1 MLLDLSIRNF
11 AIIPELDLEFSGG
24 LTVFTGET
32 GAGKSIILDALGLVL
47 GSKADPGM
55 IRKGADKA
63 TVEANFR
70 ISAASQAWLNPLLDT
85 EGLLDEP
92 GFLTLA
98 REIRTEGR
106 SIARVNGRSVSQSLL
121 AEIGEAL
128 VDTHGQSEHLSLLK
142 VRNHLSLLDRFA
154 HDEAELRGYT
164 AAYTRFM
171 ALKARLNKLQDQQRN
186 ATERLEMLQFQ
197 IKEIEEARL
206 IPGEEEAL
214 RSERTRLANAETL
227 SKLAAEAL
235 TALDEAAPEGSSA
248 TDLLGLSSQ
257 RLVELSHIDSALT
270 PLSEQLE
277 TALTALSDAAYDL
290 RAYLETLEFNPKR
303 LDQIEE
309 RLDLF
314 GNLKRKY
321 GGSME
326 AVIAHLANI
335 KVELDEVTN
344 STEQIAQVSQ
354 DMDRLLVEMGLLA
367 AELSQKRALAAVQ
380 LSQTVESHLDHLQMQ
395 KARFMVQILHTESL
409 DGLPVPA
416 GTDAKT
422 PKLAFDASGT
432 DQVEFLI
439 ETNPGEGLKPMAK
452 IASGGETSRLMLA
465 LKNAL
470 ADADQIPT
478 LIFDEIDQGI
488 GGRVGLT
495 VGEMLWQLGQ
505 AHQVLCV
512 THLPQLAGFGDQHY
526 SVGKTENEGRTVT
539 EVNQLDA
546 ESRLQ
551 ELAAMMGKISPASL
565 NSAADIL
572 ATIQQI
578 KSKIQL
584 GGH

>member
-11 AIIPELDLEFSGG
+11 AIIPELDLEFGGG

-47 GSKADPGM
+47 GGKADPGM

-63 TVEANFR
+63 SVEANFR
-70 ISAASQAWLNPLLDT
+70 IASASQTWLNPLLDA

-98 REIRTEGR
+98 REIRAEGR

-121 AEIGEAL
+121 GEIGEAL

-154 HDEAELRGYT
+154 HDETELKGYT
-164 AAYTRFM
+164 AAYARFQE
-171 ALKARLNKLQDQQRN
+171 LKARLKKLQDQERN
-186 ATERLEMLQFQ
+186 ATQRLEMLQFQ
-197 IKEIEEARL
+197 IKEIEEAKL
-206 IPGEEEAL
+206 KTGEEEEL

-235 TALDEAAPEGSSA
+235 TALDEAAPDGSSA
-248 TDLLGLSSQ
+248 TDLLGISSHN
-257 RLVELSHIDSALT
+257 LVELSHIDPALL

-277 TALTALSDAAYDL
+277 AALTGLADAAYEL
-290 RAYLETLEFNPKR
+290 RSYLETLEFNPKR
-303 LDQIEE
+303 LDQVEE
-309 RLDLF
+309 RLDLL

-321 GGSME
+321 GGSVE
-326 AVIAHLANI
+326 AVITHLLNNKA
-335 KVELDEVTN
+335 ELDEVTN
-344 STEQIAQVSQ
+344 STEQISQVNK
-354 DMDRLLVEMGLLA
+354 DLDELLVEMAILA
-367 AELSQKRALAAVQ
+367 TALSQKRHQAAAI
-380 LSQTVESHLDHLQMQ
+380 LGKAVENHLEHLQMQ
-395 KARFMVQILHTESL
+395 KARFQVQIRQVESPE
-409 DGLPVPA
+409 GLSAA
-416 GTDAKT
+416 GNSDSKVRG
-422 PKLAFDASGT
+422 LAFDASGI

-478 LIFDEIDQGI
+478 LVFDEIDQGI

-495 VGEMLWQLGQ
+495 VGEMLWQLGR

-526 SVGKTENEGRTVT
+526 NVGKEESEGRTVT
-539 EVNQLDA
+539 QVRHLQGQ
-546 ESRLQ
+546 SRLE
-551 ELAAMMGKISPASL
+551 ELAAMMGKVSQASI
-565 NSAADIL
+565 NSAADIF
-572 ATIQQI
+572 ASIQQI
-578 KSKIQL
+578 KSKIQADS
-584 GGH
+584 H

>member
-11 AIIPELDLEFSGG
+11 AIIPELNLELNAG

-47 GSKADPGM
+47 GGKADPGM
-55 IRKGADKA
+55 IRKGSDKA

-70 ISAASQAWLNPLLDT
+70 VSAASQAWLNPLLDA

-98 REIRTEGR
+98 REVRAEGR
-106 SIARVNGRSVSQSLL
+106 NISRVNGRSVSQSLL

-154 HDEAELRGYT
+154 HDEAELKAYT
-164 AAYTRFM
+164 AAYARFQE
-171 ALKARLNKLQDQQRN
+171 LKARLNKLKDQQRN
-186 ATERLEMLQFQ
+186 TTQRLDMLQFQ
-197 IKEIEEARL
+197 IKEIEEAKL
-206 IPGEEEAL
+206 IPGEEEEL

-235 TALDEAAPEGSSA
+235 TALDEATPENSSA
-248 TDLLGLSSQ
+248 TDLLGISSHN
-257 RLVELSHIDSALT
+257 LVELSHIDPALL
-270 PLSEQLE
+270 PLSEQLDA
-277 TALTALSDAAYDL
+277 ALTGLSDAAYEL
-290 RAYLETLEFNPKR
+290 RSYLETLEFNPKR
-303 LDQIEE
+303 LDLVEE
-309 RLDLF
+309 RLDLLA
-314 GNLKRKY
+314 NLKRKY
-321 GGSME
+321 GGSVEEVMT
-326 AVIAHLANI
+326 HLAII
-335 KVELDEVTN
+335 KNELEEVTN
-344 STEQIAQVSQ
+344 SEEQIEQVSKEI
-354 DMDRLLVEMGLLA
+354 DEMLLKMGTLA
-367 AELSQKRALAAVQ
+367 TALSQKRNQAAQ
-380 LSQTVESHLDHLQMQ
+380 KLGKAVEIHLDQLQMQ
-395 KARFMVQILHTESL
+395 KARFQVQIIQTESP
-409 DGLPVPA
+409 DGLPNC
-416 GTDAKT
+416 GNSDAKS

-495 VGEMLWQLGQ
+495 VGEMLWQLGR
-505 AHQVLCV
+505 AHQVFCV
-512 THLPQLAGFGDQHY
+512 THLPQLAGFGDQHFN
-526 SVGKTENEGRTVT
+526 VAKAEETGRTITQVS
-539 EVNQLDA
+539 QLEA
-546 ESRLQ
+546 EGRLQ
-551 ELAAMMGKISPASL
+551 ELAAMMGKVSQASL
-565 NSAADIL
+565 NTAADIL

-578 KSKIQL
+578 KGKIQTD
-584 GGH
+584 GH